1 MFSCSPHRHG
11 DGTGIQK
18 NMHFVRYSL
27 QCLHVRHVT
36 NRLECYKVP
45 RLPRKTT
52 WQPAW
57 EPSKRRGFAAS
68 PIDTAKP
75 QGNQRRETWHVGA
88 PKRAFRARRPPIFT
102 FCSVTSD
109 IFLDFLAEPL
119 NFTTAK
125 SMFPARLLSIFSTC
139 HKMPR
144 LPQNLHL
151 VATWRSPANA
161 ICKKHATLKV
171 CIQLSEGA
179 RLNYTLRTVVLSD
192 PQSRLIIA
200 VSQYSSR
207 ICFPASPTDTRRR
220 DRKTRD
226 SRQDTWMQKNMHF
239 VRYSLQCLHVRHVT
253 NRLECYKVP
262 RLPRKTTWQPAW
274 EPSKRRGFAASPI
287 DTAKPQGTRDAKHD
301 TWEHQNEHFVR
312 DLLQFAQFRAER
324 TCFAAFP
331 RRHSE
336 ATREPMTRDKTSG
349 STKTSISRETASNFH
364 IL

>member
-1 MFSCSPHRHG
+1 MC
-11 DGTGIQK
+11 
-18 NMHFVRYSL
+18 L
-27 QCLHVRHVT
+27 QVRHVT

-88 PKRAFRARRPPIFT
+88 PKRAFRARPPPICTVWNIPKGQVSQLSPWTQRSHQKTNDPRQDKWEHQNEHFAQDFLQFSRFVASQWT
-102 FCSVTSD
+102 FSS
-109 IFLDFLAEPL
+109 FLAEPL
-119 NFTTAK
+119 NFATSTA
-125 SMFPARLLSIFSTC
+125 MFRARHLSIFSTC

-179 RLNYTLRTVVLSD
+179 RLNYTPRTVVLSD

-207 ICFPASPTDTRRR
+207 ICFPASPTDTTTRQENY
-220 DRKTRD
+220 RD
-226 SRQDTWMQKNMHF
+226 SRQDTWMQKNTHF
-239 VRYSLQCLHVRHVT
+239 VRYSLQCVYT
-253 NRLECYKVP
+253 FDM
-262 RLPRKTTWQPAW
+262 
-274 EPSKRRGFAASPI
+274 SRRGVAASPI
-287 DTAKPQGTRDAKHD
+287 DTAKPQGNQRRE
-301 TWEHQNEHFVR
+301 TWHVGAPKR
-312 DLLQFAQFRAER
+312 AFRAR
-324 TCFAAFP
+324 PPPICAVSCRKDMFCSFP
-331 RRHSE
+331 
-336 ATREPMTRDKTSG
+336 P
-349 STKTSISRETASNFH
+349 
-364 IL
+364 